1 MTMDIKEVLDEI
13 QQEIDSFNFPVAVI
27 TDINYRLMGCQSV
40 LYANQQL
47 RYLRNVKKIMLAK
60 KI

>member
-13 QQEIDSFNFPVAVI
+13 QQEINSFNFPIAVI

-40 LYANQQL
+40 WYAKQQL